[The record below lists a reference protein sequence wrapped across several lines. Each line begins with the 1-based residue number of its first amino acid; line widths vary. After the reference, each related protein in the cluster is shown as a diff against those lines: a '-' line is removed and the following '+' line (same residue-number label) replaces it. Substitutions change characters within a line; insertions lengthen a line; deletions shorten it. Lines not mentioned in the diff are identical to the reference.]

1 VISVSEMA
9 GHLFS
14 LPREVTSGDITLLWH
29 TALAVHR

>member
-14 LPREVTSGDITLLWH
+14 LPREVTSGDIH
-29 TALAVHR
+29 TASAVHR